1 MGTHPHATLV
11 LLSVGFSFFWFCE
24 TVGWTGFE
32 LRSHLI
38 GSLSMI
44 IPKGVHQ
51 AWGSS
56 GEQLSINSVQ
66 SSALTQ
72 KISQQYHMAWFWE
85 VRSVG
90 LVHACN

>member
-90 LVHACN
+90 LVHAYN